1 MGTHDKTT
9 VTLRDATPRDGEAI
23 NRLCV
28 EAYAEFRTVI
38 GESNWRQLSK
48 SLGATSQLINE
59 GQLIVAED
67 GAGPVGV
74 VLYRPSSHS
83 DNADRS
89 ANSASMRT
97 LAVLP
102 SSRGRGIGRMLTQE
116 CIDRARREG
125 ADAISLTT
133 AEMMTVARPM
143 YERMGFVKETE
154 LGQRF
159 GVKHARYVL
168 KLK

>member
-1 MGTHDKTT
+1 MGTHDKGT
-9 VTLRDATPRDGEAI
+9 VTLRHATAGDADEI

-67 GAGPVGV
+67 GASPVGV
-74 VLYRPSSHS
+74 VLYQPSLQ
-83 DNADRS
+83 S

-97 LAVLP
+97 LAVSP

-168 KLK
+168 KLR

>member
-1 MGTHDKTT
+1 MGTQDKGT
-9 VTLRDATPRDGEAI
+9 VTLRHATVDDGDAI

-48 SLGATSQLINE
+48 TLGASSQLINE

-74 VLYRPSSHS
+74 VLYKSCALS
-83 DNADRS
+83 DNAGRS

-97 LAVLP
+97 LAVSL

-125 ADAISLTT
+125 ADEISLTT

-143 YERMGFVKETE
+143 YERMGFVKEIE

-168 KLK
+168 KLR